1 MKKSQLHG
9 KRVTCKINEIEIA
22 DARLSVIKDHVY
34 ICQNDVLTPCQI
46 ADDEFGYKYC
56 SELANEEDMKIAE
69 SLSDFNY
76 WYVTDLK
83 FVETRGR
90 KKKEIKS
97 KITNV
102 NMSSKYLTQKEIDSL
117 FEEVKPLASKK
128 ALKENY
134 LELTKDNKE
143 QVILILLEEGYKV
156 WEKEGLL
163 YFEKI

>member
-9 KRVTCKINEIEIA
+9 KRVTCKIDGAEIA

-90 KKKEIKS
+90 KKKTAAGGK
-97 KITNV
+97 
-102 NMSSKYLTQKEIDSL
+102 MLDDIDKDFVPMFDLSAL
-117 FEEVKPLASKK
+117 LKPAP
-128 ALKENY
+128 ENNC
-134 LELTKDNKE
+134 LELTKENKE

-163 YFEKI
+163 YFEREK

>member
-1 MKKSQLHG
+1 MKKEQLHG
-9 KRVTCKINEIEIA
+9 KKVTCKINGDKIE

-90 KKKEIKS
+90 KPKTAAGVKVLDRVDKNFIPKFDLAELLS
-97 KITNV
+97 KTTPEN
-102 NMSSKYLTQKEIDSL
+102 
-117 FEEVKPLASKK
+117 
-128 ALKENY
+128 NY

-163 YFEKI
+163 YFEREK

>member
-9 KRVTCKINEIEIA
+9 KRVTCKINEIEIT
-22 DARLSVIKDHVY
+22 DAKLSVIKNRVY
-34 ICQNDVLTPCQI
+34 ICQNDVATPCHLS
-46 ADDEFGYKYC
+46 DDEFGYKYC

-90 KKKEIKS
+90 KKKETTVTTGCENFVRTIR
-97 KITNV
+97 
-102 NMSSKYLTQKEIDSL
+102 YYFPKE
-117 FEEVKPLASKK
+117 
-128 ALKENY
+128 ENY
-134 LELTKDNKE
+134 LDLTKDNKE

-163 YFEKI
+163 YFEKIMV